1 MAHYVATIPS
11 SLSAEAAFAYMCDL
25 RNFAEWDRGIK
36 KVEQVKGDGPGLGA
50 VCDITV
56 RGAGGRDDVLR
67 YETLEFEAPRT
78 ILVKGRNNKFTSI
91 DRVTVTPTATGCDV
105 TYDAILA
112 ANGFYFFM
120 NFALGRV
127 FQKVG
132 DAAVAGLRKKIA

>member
-67 YETLEFEAPRT
+67 YETLEFEVPRT

-105 TYDAILA
+105 TYDAILT
-112 ANGFYFFM
+112 ANGIYFFM

>member
-91 DRVTVTPTATGCDV
+91 DRVTVTPTATGSDV
-105 TYDAILA
+105 TYDAILT
-112 ANGFYFFM
+112 ANGIYVFM